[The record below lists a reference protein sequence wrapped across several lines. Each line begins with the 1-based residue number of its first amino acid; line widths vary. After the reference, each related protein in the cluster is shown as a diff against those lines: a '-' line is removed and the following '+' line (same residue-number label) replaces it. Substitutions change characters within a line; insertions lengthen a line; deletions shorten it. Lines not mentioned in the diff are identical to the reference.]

1 VRDASRTQARTVIR
15 SPRAREQHWRY
26 EDAIDMSLIYSTVT
40 KRWEAIPE
48 CRLPA

>member
-1 VRDASRTQARTVIR
+1 MRPGRK
-15 SPRAREQHWRY
+15 RALLYVHLVGPREQHWRD
-26 EDAIDMSLIYSTVT
+26 EDAFDMSLIYSTVT